1 MKNFAEFLAENHEA
15 VYAHALA
22 TTKYNENGD
31 AVISRDD
38 PWFYE
43 DEWDEHYKELA
54 ACENTDEIDTPLASA
69 GFLIAGD

>member
-1 MKNFAEFLAENHEA
+1 MKNFAEFLAKNREA
-15 VYAHALA
+15 IRAHTLA

-43 DEWDEHYKELA
+43 DEWDEYYEELA
-54 ACENTDEIDTPLASA
+54 ACENTDENKTPLASA